1 MIRKNK
7 TGNLLSA
14 DFRALLYLYSA
25 ALRSF
30 DSAAIIQIIVSL
42 TYSFFSAQD
51 DEKRRTTP
59 FEPVE
64 PTEPAEPLSYAIKGQ
79 HARGANPEL

>member
-1 MIRKNK
+1 MIRKIK

-25 ALRSF
+25 AYTLRRF
-30 DSAAIIQIIVSL
+30 
-42 TYSFFSAQD
+42 YSIM
-51 DEKRRTTP
+51 RRTTH

-64 PTEPAEPLSYAIKGQ
+64 PTEPAEPLSFAIKGQ

>member
-1 MIRKNK
+1 MIRKIK

-25 ALRSF
+25 AYTLRRF
-30 DSAAIIQIIVSL
+30 
-42 TYSFFSAQD
+42 YSIM
-51 DEKRRTTP
+51 RRTTP

-64 PTEPAEPLSYAIKGQ
+64 PTEPAEPLLYAIKGQ

>member
-1 MIRKNK
+1 MIRKIK

-25 ALRSF
+25 AYTLRRF
-30 DSAAIIQIIVSL
+30 
-42 TYSFFSAQD
+42 YSIM
-51 DEKRRTTP
+51 RRTTP
-59 FEPVE
+59 FEPVEPTE

>member
-1 MIRKNK
+1 MIRKIK

-25 ALRSF
+25 AYTLRRF
-30 DSAAIIQIIVSL
+30 
-42 TYSFFSAQD
+42 YSIM
-51 DEKRRTTP
+51 RRTTP

>member
-1 MIRKNK
+1 MIRKIK

-14 DFRALLYLYSA
+14 DFRAVLYLYSA
-25 ALRSF
+25 AYTLRRF
-30 DSAAIIQIIVSL
+30 
-42 TYSFFSAQD
+42 YSIM
-51 DEKRRTTP
+51 RRTTP